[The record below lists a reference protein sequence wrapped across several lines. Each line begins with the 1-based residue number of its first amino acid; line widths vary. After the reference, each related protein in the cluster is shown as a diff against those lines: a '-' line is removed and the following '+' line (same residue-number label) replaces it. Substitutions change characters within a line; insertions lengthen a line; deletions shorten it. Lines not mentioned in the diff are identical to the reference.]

1 MEHNSNSIIDHF
13 LLLGINNESQLQAN
27 YYNIINNITVLATIT
42 SNSAENINEDKI
54 INIIF
59 PKNDSLFIVDL
70 FLHIVVIIIEVTT
83 VSLMYLLKN
92 CKMLSFRK
100 HFAFYHNILY
110 LVFSTTL
117 HKVSKKVFIWRI

>member
-13 LLLGINNESQLQAN
+13 LLLGINNESQLQTN

-59 PKNDSLFIVDL
+59 PKNDSLFKYRLV
-70 FLHIVVIIIEVTT
+70 FHIVVIIIEVTT

>member
-13 LLLGINNESQLQAN
+13 LLLGINNESQLQTN

-59 PKNDSLFIVDL
+59 PKNDSLFKYRLV
-70 FLHIVVIIIEVTT
+70 LHIVVIIIEVTT

>member
-13 LLLGINNESQLQAN
+13 LLLGINNESQLQTN

-59 PKNDSLFIVDL
+59 PKNDSLFKYRLV
-70 FLHIVVIIIEVTT
+70 FTFVVIIIEVTT
-83 VSLMYLLKN
+83 VSLMYLLKD

-110 LVFSTTL
+110 LVFSTTF

>member
-13 LLLGINNESQLQAN
+13 LLLGINNESQLQTN

-59 PKNDSLFIVDL
+59 PKNDSLFK
-70 FLHIVVIIIEVTT
+70 
-83 VSLMYLLKN
+83 Y
-92 CKMLSFRK
+92 R
-100 HFAFYHNILY
+100 
-110 LVFSTTL
+110 LVFTYCSNNNR
-117 HKVSKKVFIWRI
+117 SYYCFAYVFIEKLQNAFVPKAFCILSINT